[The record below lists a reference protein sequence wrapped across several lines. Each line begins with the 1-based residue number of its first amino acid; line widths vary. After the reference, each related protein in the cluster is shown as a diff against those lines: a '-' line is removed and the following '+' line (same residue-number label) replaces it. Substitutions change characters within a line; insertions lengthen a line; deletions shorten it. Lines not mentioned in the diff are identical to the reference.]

1 MPTLALLFLV
11 VILLISSTSL
21 LAMSAVKELLQV
33 KRLSEFA
40 ILPSRGSIYA
50 AGLIFSDPTSFCPS
64 YSVVIH
70 LLVDVLGYDLSSAY
84 DTIVP
89 KRGKA
94 IVKTDLA
101 VAIPWG
107 TYARIGKQPS
117 SSSILS
123 MMKRDDPVFSII
135 APRSGLA
142 VKNFIDVGA
151 GVVDYD
157 YRGNVGVVLFN
168 HR

>member
-1 MPTLALLFLV
+1 M
-11 VILLISSTSL
+11 STI
-21 LAMSAVKELLQV
+21 KELLQV

-50 AGLIFSDPTSFCPS
+50 AG
-64 YSVVIH
+64 
-70 LLVDVLGYDLSSAY
+70 YDLSSAY
-84 DTIVP
+84 DTVVP

-107 TYARIGKQPS
+107 TYAR
-117 SSSILS
+117 
-123 MMKRDDPVFSII
+123 I

-168 HR
+168 HSDDDFQIKRGDRIAQLILERISMAEVEEAEELPSTERGAGGFGSTGVAAAVSEQDQSSPASKQPRL